1 MSDGLM
7 LCLRCR
13 GHLAPSGQ
21 EPHRFICEKCGQN
34 FLAVMLLIPVD
45 PVRLPAL
52 PEVGDAG
59 RGQGAG

>member
-1 MSDGLM
+1 MTESLM

-21 EPHRFICEKCGQN
+21 EPHRFVCEKCGQN
-34 FLAVMLLIPVD
+34 FLVVMSLVPVD

-52 PEVGDAG
+52 PEAADAE
-59 RGQGAG
+59 RGSGAR